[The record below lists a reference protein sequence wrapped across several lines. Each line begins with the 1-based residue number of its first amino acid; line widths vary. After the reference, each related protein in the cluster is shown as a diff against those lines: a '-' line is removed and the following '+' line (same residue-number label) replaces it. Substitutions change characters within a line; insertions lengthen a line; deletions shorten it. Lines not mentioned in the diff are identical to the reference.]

1 MTLDID
7 AVYSPVRIL
16 LFVILGTVFVV
27 VGCAPR
33 VAKPAMVETVSI
45 FVSGDLNL
53 AELSTQ
59 TRLVAQTRGE
69 RRCLWLVAGE
79 IFDEKIAALI
89 DGEEIVD
96 LLSVAGVDAVL
107 LTPGWL
113 RFGVERIKQLVDR
126 AQFRVLGYNIT
137 DTFDL
142 PVAHPWMIKKLG
154 GIDFA
159 IGGLFSDSTNL
170 FLNLK
175 GLKFTSPSYAGQK
188 LLILLRGK
196 GDLTALIGSD
206 FDRLSGFDLIFNPQ
220 AGQTVRYDIT
230 FVNGKIQDIKETLI
244 SFEGIEPEPKVARLV
259 DSLRWAL
266 DSISALPVVETR
278 VKIPPRVLTRAIV
291 EGYLALREV
300 DCFIYDR
307 SGFVRDTIFPGEI
320 TRLGLIQALTE
331 PGRLVLVNL
340 EGQEMNR
347 LLKGDKRLVLE
358 TRTGI
363 RGRRIMARKIYG
375 VAMTREI
382 FMMTPELRTKRFEFS
397 DRQLWEYAAEILQ
410 AQGRR

>member
-1 MTLDID
+1 MR
-7 AVYSPVRIL
+7 VF
-16 LFVILGTVFVV
+16 LFVILETILVV

-33 VAKPAMVETVSI
+33 VAKPARVETVSI

-53 AELSTQ
+53 AELSTL
-59 TRLVAQTRGE
+59 TGLVAQTKGE

-79 IFDEKIAALI
+79 VFDEKIAVLI
-89 DGEEIVD
+89 DGEEIID
-96 LLSVAGVDAVL
+96 LLSFAGVDAVL
-107 LTPGWL
+107 LTRGWL

-159 IGGLFSDSTNL
+159 IGGLFSDSTSFL
-170 FLNLK
+170 LNLK
-175 GLKFTSPSYAGQK
+175 GLKFTPPSYAGQK

-196 GDLTALIGSD
+196 GDLTALMGSD
-206 FDRLSGFDLIFNPQ
+206 FDRFFSFDFIFNPQ
-220 AGQTVRYDIT
+220 AGQMVRYDIAI
-230 FVNGKIQDIKETLI
+230 VNNKIQDIEKKVVSL
-244 SFEGIEPEPKVARLV
+244 EGIEPEPKVARLV
-259 DSLRWAL
+259 DSLRL
-266 DSISALPVVETR
+266 MVDSISALPVVETR

-291 EGYLALREV
+291 EGYLALREA
-300 DCFIYDR
+300 DCFIYDS
-307 SGFVRDTIFPGEI
+307 SGFVRDTILPGKI
-320 TRLGLIQALTE
+320 TRLGLIRTLTE

-340 EGQEMNR
+340 EGQEINR
-347 LLKGDKRLVLE
+347 LLKGDKRLVLA

-363 RGRRIMARKIYG
+363 RGRRIMARKIYC
-375 VAMTREI
+375 VAMTPRTLTS
-382 FMMTPELRTKRFEFS
+382 TPELRTKRFEFS
-397 DRQLWEYAAEILQ
+397 ARQLWEYAADILQ

>member
-1 MTLDID
+1 M
-7 AVYSPVRIL
+7 PVRFF
-16 LFVILGTVFVV
+16 LFVILGTILVV

-33 VAKPAMVETVSI
+33 VAKPARVETVSI

-53 AELSTQ
+53 AELSTL
-59 TRLVAQTRGE
+59 TRLVAQTKGE
-69 RRCLWLVAGE
+69 RPCLWLVAGE
-79 IFDEKIAALI
+79 VFDEKIAALI
-89 DGEEIVD
+89 DGEEIID
-96 LLSVAGVDAVL
+96 LLSFAGVDAVL
-107 LTPGWL
+107 LTAGWL
-113 RFGVERIKQLVDR
+113 KFGVERIKQLVDR

-159 IGGLFSDSTNL
+159 IGGLFSDSTSF

-175 GLKFTSPSYAGQK
+175 GLKFTPTGYAGQK

-196 GDLTALIGSD
+196 GDLTALMGSD
-206 FDRLSGFDLIFNPQ
+206 FDRFSCFDLIFNHQ
-220 AGQTVRYDIT
+220 AGQAVRYDIAI
-230 FVNGKIQDIKETLI
+230 VNSKIYNVKKEVV
-244 SFEGIEPEPKVARLV
+244 SFEGVEPELKVARLV
-259 DSLRWAL
+259 DSLRLVL
-266 DSISALPVVETR
+266 DSISARPIVETR

-300 DCFIYDR
+300 DGFIYDS
-307 SGFVRDTIFPGEI
+307 SGFVRDTVLPGKI
-320 TRLGLIQALTE
+320 TRLGLIRALTE

-340 EGQEMNR
+340 EGQEINR
-347 LLKGDKRLVLE
+347 LLKGNKRLALE

-363 RGRRIMARKIYG
+363 RGRRIMARKIYR
-375 VAMTREI
+375 VAMTPGTLTA
-382 FMMTPELRTKRFEFS
+382 TPELRTKRFEFS
-397 DRQLWEYAAEILQ
+397 ARQLWEYAADILQ